1 MSRMRE
7 IITEL
12 NVANSN
18 DVSEDKH
25 YELKGIIQELL
36 IYAMIEEQIGID
48 FITLT
53 KALENGICFWPCSDN
68 NLRPCGPFELGLDFK
83 NLRFYSCGDGWEA
96 SYYFKDY
103 GKTWALTQE
112 ELENEA

>member
-18 DVSEDKH
+18 NVSEDKH
-25 YELKGIIQELL
+25 KEIRGIVEHLL
-36 IYAMIEEQIGID
+36 PYAEFEEQIGID

-53 KALENGICFWPCSDN
+53 KALEDGICFWSSNDN
-68 NLRPCGPFELGLDFK
+68 NPKPCGPFKLGLDFK
-83 NLRFYSCGDGWEA
+83 NLRFYSCGDYWEA

-112 ELENEA
+112 ELEC

>member
-1 MSRMRE
+1 MKIRE

-18 DVSEDKH
+18 NVSEDKH
-25 YELKGIIQELL
+25 KELRDIIEHLL
-36 IYAMIEEQIGID
+36 PYAEFEERIGID

-53 KALENGICFWPCSDN
+53 KALEDGVYYKEYSHGKFEFCKVRGI
-68 NLRPCGPFELGLDFK
+68 EKIGLSIISNFAPYPECD
-83 NLRFYSCGDGWEA
+83 DIA
-96 SYYFKDY
+96 YFKDY

-112 ELENEA
+112 ELEK

>member
-1 MSRMRE
+1 MKMRK
-7 IITEL
+7 IVTEL

-25 YELKGIIQELL
+25 YELKGIIQELCL
-36 IYAMIEEQIGID
+36 YADVEELIGID
-48 FITLT
+48 FITLYN
-53 KALENGICFWPCSDN
+53 ALTNGICFWSSNDN
-68 NLRPCGPFELGLDFK
+68 NPRPCGPFKLGLDFK
-83 NLRFYSCGDGWEA
+83 NLRFYSCGDYWEA

-112 ELENEA
+112 ELEC